1 MYIVTSSLSNFKSH
15 LFIKIIS
22 GYSLLTLFY
31 YIWNPAYNHLAP
43 ILYPFIFIILF
54 FIDRFVISKKFS
66 TTLVILSLVTI
77 FNLSFAIKN
86 YYSEKD
92 IFYNSLTE
100 YLQNYSINFDKK
112 IDMKTTMNP
121 IYINDSCRLI
131 NKYSKGMYI
140 NMISIHDSYIPFMC
154 NKANAKYDQLII
166 NMVNSKIK
174 VEVYNYFKN
183 QDLIFVDN
191 ILIKRNSKVYYDDY
205 MIAEDFQIKTY
216 ATDRAK
222 DVLEDL
228 QEDNFTLVEKGKL
241 ISVYKKIN

>member
-1 MYIVTSSLSNFKSH
+1 MHPFLKSTTNDHLIFRHFFQTPIQCIPNFCLFTVIIRLTFGKDLNSSAGIGPTTIVIL
-15 LFIKIIS
+15 
-22 GYSLLTLFY
+22 LLTTSFT
-31 YIWNPAYNHLAP
+31 LA
-43 ILYPFIFIILF
+43 
-54 FIDRFVISKKFS
+54 
-66 TTLVILSLVTI
+66 
-77 FNLSFAIKN
+77 FAIKN

-100 YLQNYSINFDKK
+100 YLQNYNINFDKK
-112 IDMKTTMNP
+112 IDMKTTMDP
-121 IYINDSCRLI
+121 IYVNDSCRLI
-131 NKYSKGMYI
+131 NKYSKSMYI

-228 QEDNFTLVEKGKL
+228 QEDNFTLIEKGKL
-241 ISVYKKIN
+241 ISIYKKIN

>member
-1 MYIVTSSLSNFKSH
+1 
-15 LFIKIIS
+15 
-22 GYSLLTLFY
+22 
-31 YIWNPAYNHLAP
+31 
-43 ILYPFIFIILF
+43 
-54 FIDRFVISKKFS
+54 
-66 TTLVILSLVTI
+66 
-77 FNLSFAIKN
+77 
-86 YYSEKD
+86 
-92 IFYNSLTE
+92 
-100 YLQNYSINFDKK
+100 
-112 IDMKTTMNP
+112 
-121 IYINDSCRLI
+121 
-131 NKYSKGMYI
+131 
-140 NMISIHDSYIPFMC
+140 MC